1 MKTLLD
7 FSRELAAIGQAGLT
21 YSKDPF
27 DRERFARLREMASE
41 LLQTPEQVPLF
52 RWPDEK
58 GYSTPKVDVRGAI
71 FKGDQ
76 VLLIK
81 ETSSGKWTLPGG
93 WADVNH
99 SPKEN
104 VERECKEETGY
115 EVTATAITSV
125 IDRER
130 AGYPANAYTTYKL
143 FFLCEIVGGAPQ
155 LNIES
160 SGIEFFPLATLPELD
175 AHRVSREDIERAY
188 TFYQNGRGT
197 VHFN

>member
-27 DRERFARLREMASE
+27 DKERFARLREMASE
-41 LLQTPEQVPLF
+41 LLQTPEQVPEF

-58 GYSTPKVDVRGAI
+58 GYATPKVDVRGAI

-81 ETSSGKWTLPGG
+81 ETASGKWTLPGG

-115 EVTATAITSV
+115 DVTATAITSV

-130 AGYPANAYTTYKL
+130 AGYPPNAYTTYKL
-143 FFLCEIVGGAPQ
+143 FFLCEIIGGTPQ

-160 SGIEFFPLATLPELD
+160 SGIEFFPLGALPELD
-175 AHRVSREDIERAY
+175 THRTSREDIEHAY

>member
-7 FSRELAAIGQAGLT
+7 YSRELAAIGQAGLT

-41 LLQTPEQVPLF
+41 LLQTPEQVPAF

-58 GYSTPKVDVRGAI
+58 GYATPKVDVRGAI
-71 FKGDQ
+71 FRGDQ

-81 ETSSGKWTLPGG
+81 ETATGKWTLPGG

-115 EVTATAITSV
+115 DVTATAITSV

-155 LNIES
+155 TNIES
-160 SGIEFFPLATLPELD
+160 SGIEYFPLASLPELD
-175 AHRVSREDIERAY
+175 THRTSREDIEHAY
-188 TFYQNGRGT
+188 TFYQNRQGT